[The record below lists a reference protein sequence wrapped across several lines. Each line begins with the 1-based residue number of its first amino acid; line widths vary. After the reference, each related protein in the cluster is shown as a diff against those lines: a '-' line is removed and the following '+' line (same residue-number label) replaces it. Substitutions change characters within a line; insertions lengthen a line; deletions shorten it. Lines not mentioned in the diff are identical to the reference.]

1 MAAGEGCVKDIHF
14 TGRKIQMKRKIDE
27 EEGKGVRGG
36 DKTDFYYS
44 GVDNR
49 SLDCLCP
56 ELLL

>member
-1 MAAGEGCVKDIHF
+1 
-14 TGRKIQMKRKIDE
+14 MKRKIDE